1 MQIAARL
8 LPEIRRP
15 VLVSP
20 TYPPGS
26 RQDPTERLPKEQA
39 AKAFENWYNALP
51 PMDVVVFTDG
61 SQDGD
66 KIGYGFA
73 VYQNKKLLSSGC
85 GRLDPISIN
94 FDAEVVGAWKG
105 LQRVIT
111 APPSF
116 SRQRIWVCLDN
127 SGAIWGLR
135 ANAAP

>member
-1 MQIAARL
+1 M
-8 LPEIRRP
+8 
-15 VLVSP
+15 
-20 TYPPGS
+20 
-26 RQDPTERLPKEQA
+26 
-39 AKAFENWYNALP
+39 
-51 PMDVVVFTDG
+51 VFTDG
-61 SQDGD
+61 SQEGD
-66 KIGYGFA
+66 KVGYGFA

-94 FDAEVVGAWKG
+94 FDAEVEGAWKG